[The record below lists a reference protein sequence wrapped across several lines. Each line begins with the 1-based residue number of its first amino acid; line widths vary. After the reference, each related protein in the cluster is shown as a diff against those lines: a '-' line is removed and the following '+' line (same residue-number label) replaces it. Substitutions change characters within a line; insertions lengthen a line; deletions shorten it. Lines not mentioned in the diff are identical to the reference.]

1 MGGTELAAE
10 NQVRSVSFSYHKVI
24 GNTRNCRQDI

>member
-1 MGGTELAAE
+1 MQGTELAAE
-10 NQVRSVSFSYHKVI
+10 KHVRPVSFSYHKVI